1 MYLYRCEFLC
11 NCNYVCSYDL
21 LIFIVTT
28 FSVTVSSFNSLQEIM
43 VGNSQDIQCTVV
55 VEFNGVEPD
64 SVIFKWLG
72 PESVSIA
79 NDSRVVISLTNSS
92 INTFVSTLQFSYL
105 MEGDEG
111 RYTCNAMILNTT
123 GSSSAELGSLNG

>member
-1 MYLYRCEFLC
+1 MYLYCCEFLC
-11 NCNYVCSYDL
+11 NCNYVCSYGL

-55 VEFNGVEPD
+55 VEFDGVEPD
-64 SVIFKWLG
+64 SVIFSWLG
-72 PESVSIA
+72 PESISIA
-79 NDSRVVISLTNSS
+79 NDNRVVISLTNSS
-92 INTFVSTLQFSYL
+92 INTFVSTLQFFYL

-111 RYTCNAMILNTT
+111 RYTCNAMILKTI
-123 GSSSAELGSLNG
+123 GSSSTELGRLNG

>member
-1 MYLYRCEFLC
+1 M
-11 NCNYVCSYDL
+11 
-21 LIFIVTT
+21 IFIVTT
-28 FSVTVSSFNSLQEIM
+28 FSVTVSSFNSLQ

-64 SVIFKWLG
+64 SVIFNWLG
-72 PESVSIA
+72 PENISIA
-79 NDSRVVISLTNSS
+79 NDTRVVISLTNSS

-111 RYTCNAMILNTT
+111 RYICNAMILKTIA
-123 GSSSAELGSLNG
+123 SSSAELGRLNG